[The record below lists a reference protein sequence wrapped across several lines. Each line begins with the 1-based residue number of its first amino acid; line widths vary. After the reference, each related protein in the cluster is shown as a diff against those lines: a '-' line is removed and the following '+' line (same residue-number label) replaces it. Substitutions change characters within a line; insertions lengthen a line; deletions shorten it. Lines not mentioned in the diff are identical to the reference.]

1 MSDPFIFIGWRG
13 FRLAASGWLAMVALI
28 VIAAVAAGLLGLW

>member
-13 FRLAASGWLAMVALI
+13 FRLAASGWLAIVA
-28 VIAAVAAGLLGLW
+28 VIAIAVVAGRWLGLW